1 MYNLVSNAIKYRSRE
16 RPPVIKITSS
26 ANENYVIL
34 SVADNGIGINLIK
47 HEKKIFSLFKR
58 LHDDIEG
65 SGVGLFLVKRI
76 MEFNHGKVEVESKI
90 GEGSTFRVC
99 FPKK

>member
-1 MYNLVSNAIKYRSRE
+1 M
-16 RPPVIKITSS
+16 
-26 ANENYVIL
+26 
-34 SVADNGIGINLIK
+34 IK

-76 MEFNHGKVEVESKI
+76 MEFNQGKVEVDSKM
-90 GEGSTFRVC
+90 GEGSVFRVY
-99 FPKK
+99 FAKR